1 MSKIIN
7 GDNLTLGTCYYPEH
21 WPKTMWREDLER
33 MKKTGIEVIRIAEF
47 AWSKIE
53 PEEGVFT
60 YEFFDEFLD
69 LADEVGM
76 KVIFC
81 TPTATPPAWLTE
93 KYPEVLNARMDG
105 VLLRH
110 GARRH
115 YNYNSPVYQE
125 LSARITGKSAS
136 HYAKRDCIIGWQL
149 DNEINCEVDVFYSES
164 DTIAFRRF
172 LKEKYGTIDALNEAW
187 GTAFWNQTYTD
198 WKEVY
203 VPRTTIS
210 DSTNPHEV
218 LDYTRFISASARQ
231 FAKMQSDIIRRYLKP
246 GDFITTNGLFGNLDN
261 HTMRRE
267 SLDFM
272 TYDSYP
278 NFAYC
283 LDMYSDN
290 PKNLRDRKWSRNLTE
305 TRSVSPVFGIMEQQS
320 GANGW
325 TTRMEA
331 PTPRPGQL
339 ELWAMQSVAHGAD
352 YISFFRWRTCTFGT
366 EIYWHGILDYDNRD
380 NRKLSEVKEF
390 YRRLKKLDPLCG
402 SAYTAAFGL
411 LKDYDNAWDTNV
423 DVWHRRMI
431 EASEE
436 EIFQA
441 AQRTHTPYDH
451 VYLRKNTKLEELAE
465 YPVLFYPHPTIMTQE
480 RADLLKAYVEQGGTL
495 IIGCRSGYKK
505 ENGQCVMLPQPG
517 LLKPLTGSDVREF
530 TFASPA
536 EPAVYARWEDGME
549 SEMPIYHDVMEIAQ
563 GVENAKVLAYYTGS
577 FYAGRPA
584 VIEKK
589 TGKGRAIHYGSTFSR
604 TNVKQLLSY
613 TGVLAPFEEILSAP
627 EEVEVICRE
636 KDVRK
641 FYFLL
646 NYLPEEKTVVLH
658 EKMQNLYD
666 DALAEGEFVLKPYGT
681 AVFTAQTRSAD

>member
-1 MSKIIN
+1 
-7 GDNLTLGTCYYPEH
+7 
-21 WPKTMWREDLER
+21 
-33 MKKTGIEVIRIAEF
+33 
-47 AWSKIE
+47 
-53 PEEGVFT
+53 
-60 YEFFDEFLD
+60 
-69 LADEVGM
+69 
-76 KVIFC
+76 
-81 TPTATPPAWLTE
+81 
-93 KYPEVLNARMDG
+93 
-105 VLLRH
+105 
-110 GARRH
+110 
-115 YNYNSPVYQE
+115 
-125 LSARITGKSAS
+125 
-136 HYAKRDCIIGWQL
+136 
-149 DNEINCEVDVFYSES
+149 
-164 DTIAFRRF
+164 
-172 LKEKYGTIDALNEAW
+172 
-187 GTAFWNQTYTD
+187 
-198 WKEVY
+198 
-203 VPRTTIS
+203 
-210 DSTNPHEV
+210 
-218 LDYTRFISASARQ
+218 
-231 FAKMQSDIIRRYLKP
+231 
-246 GDFITTNGLFGNLDN
+246 
-261 HTMRRE
+261 
-267 SLDFM
+267 
-272 TYDSYP
+272 
-278 NFAYC
+278 
-283 LDMYSDN
+283 
-290 PKNLRDRKWSRNLTE
+290 
-305 TRSVSPVFGIMEQQS
+305 
-320 GANGW
+320 
-325 TTRMEA
+325 MEA

-402 SAYTAAFGL
+402 SEYTAAFGL

-451 VYLRKNTKLEELAE
+451 VYLREKTQLSELVR

-517 LLKPLTGSDVREF
+517 LLQPLTGSDVREF

-563 GVENAKVLAYYTGS
+563 GAENAKVLAYYTGS

-604 TNVKQLLSY
+604 VNVKQLLSY
-613 TGVLAPFEEILSAP
+613 TGVLSPFEEILSAP

-636 KDVRK
+636 KDGRK

-646 NYLPEEKTVVLH
+646 NYLPEDKTVVLH
-658 EKMQNLYD
+658 KKMRNLYD
-666 DALAEGEFVLKPYGT
+666 DALAEGEFVLKPYET